1 MEDREVLLQL
11 IEDYPNLINSLEKVT
26 NLFNWSNDLSK
37 AIRSICGGENRD
49 NLDVKENLKFLILY
63 LFDKKGFFVYLKQ
76 SIYNTKEFFILLG
89 YIKEGLENLKD
100 AIAVFIWDSSFH
112 DNDQVLR
119 EKLLKC
125 ILRNYDLTIPKEK
138 EMLQE
143 VIYNCKVI
151 SSKDKGWTPTW

>member
-1 MEDREVLLQL
+1 MEDKEVLLRL

-37 AIRSICGGENRD
+37 AIRSICSEGNRD
-49 NLDVKENLKFLILY
+49 YLDVKENLKFLILY
-63 LFDKKGFFVYLKQ
+63 LFDKKGFFIYLHQ
-76 SIYNTKEFFILLG
+76 SMYDTKKFFIQLG
-89 YIKEGLENLKD
+89 YIKEGLKNLED
-100 AIAVFIWDSSFH
+100 ATAVFIWDSSFH
-112 DNDQVLR
+112 DNEQVLR

-125 ILRNYDLTIPKEK
+125 ILRIHNLTIPKEK

-151 SSKDKGWTPTW
+151 SSKDKRWNLTW

>member
-1 MEDREVLLQL
+1 MEDKEVLLQL

-63 LFDKKGFFVYLKQ
+63 LFNKKGFF
-76 SIYNTKEFFILLG
+76 IYIAKSKGDIFLIQLGYTKEDP
-89 YIKEGLENLKD
+89 ESMKD
-100 AIAVFIWDSSFH
+100 ATTVFRWYQNL
-112 DNDQVLR
+112 DNNEQVIR
-119 EKLLKC
+119 EKLLKG
-125 ILRNYDLTIPKEK
+125 IIRDSSPSIPKEK

-151 SSKDKGWTPTW
+151 SSGEKRWNPTW

>member
-1 MEDREVLLQL
+1 MEDKEVLLQL
-11 IEDYPNLINSLEKVT
+11 IEDYPNLINSLENVT

-37 AIRSICGGENRD
+37 AIKSICSGGNRD
-49 NLDVKENLKFLILY
+49 YIDVKENLKFLILY
-63 LFDKKGFFVYLKQ
+63 LFDKKGFFIYLHQ
-76 SIYNTKEFFILLG
+76 SRYTEKFSIILG

-100 AIAVFIWDSSFH
+100 ATAVFVWGSSFS
-112 DNDQVLR
+112 DNEQVIR

-125 ILRNYDLTIPKEK
+125 ILRIHNPTIPKEK

-151 SSKDKGWTPTW
+151 SSKDKRWTMTW

>member
-26 NLFNWSNDLSK
+26 NLFNWSNDLRK
-37 AIRSICGGENRD
+37 AIGSICSGGNRD
-49 NLDVKENLKFLILY
+49 DRGVTENLKFLILY
-63 LFDKKGFFVYLKQ
+63 LFDKKGFFVYLHQGRYSEK
-76 SIYNTKEFFILLG
+76 FFIQLG
-89 YIKEGLENLKD
+89 YIKEGLENLED
-100 AIAVFIWDSSFH
+100 ATAVFIWDSSFH
-112 DNDQVLR
+112 DNEQVLR

-125 ILRNYDLTIPKEK
+125 ILRNYNFTIPKEK

-151 SSKDKGWTPTW
+151 LSKDKRWNLTW